1 MNKTAAEY
9 FSVRLKWH
17 RKKNLKISQLEI
29 ANYCGI
35 SKNQWVKI
43 ENGLEVPS
51 FDILLKLAELGA
63 DMNYLFGNFEINLSN
78 QEERII
84 QQYRVATI
92 QGKIAIEYVANNIQK
107 KTEEELE
114 QERKFFENAIKMHNM
129 VVHRE

>member
-1 MNKTAAEY
+1 M
-9 FSVRLKWH
+9 V
-17 RKKNLKISQLEI
+17 EI
-29 ANYCGI
+29 IAKM
-35 SKNQWVKI
+35 S
-43 ENGLEVPS
+43 LAPS

-92 QGKIAIEYVANNIQK
+92 QGKIAIEYVADNIQK

-129 VVHRE
+129 VVHRK